1 MNESSSEFDSSSNK
15 NSNELMEIS
24 DKEELDYDINGKKSI
39 SKIKTSGKNN
49 RKKNDK
55 EKEKFKKFQFLN
67 YFEAFR
73 EKENYIDNQRD
84 DIDKINF
91 EIEQYSNITSKLDKK
106 FENSLKELKSE
117 ISIENINKIN
127 EGNLYELMTEIIK
140 INGNIF
146 LYGLGS
152 KLSLIYNYI
161 QYFQD
166 NINNKEGNKVY
177 YFLIFNLYNPELLLK
192 KVLSSIM
199 EFLID
204 LMCKYIGNEI
214 NELKTL
220 KPNLQSDQ
228 VGIIE
233 QYLSI
238 LENHHFKGRFI
249 IILNNIDGP
258 NFQNKNEQK
267 YLSYLSNEKYINLLV
282 TCDNVNIVN
291 LWTQEI
297 KTRFNFYYLKF
308 NTMIPYSI
316 ELNQSNSLTYEK
328 TIRNGFGLTEIF
340 ESFSQNQK
348 DLLKELATLQLKGDF
363 EHMTPK
369 GLVDYFI
376 DEGLGICNN
385 QNKLNELIL
394 EAKDHD
400 IVSFKLS
407 NKINKEIYKLEIE
420 NKFIEKISNGDFIF
434 DKY

>member
-1 MNESSSEFDSSSNK
+1 MLESSSEYDSSSNK
-15 NSNELMEIS
+15 DLNEVSDDIS
-24 DKEELDYDINGKKSI
+24 DNDLKSQSDNLSKNRLKNKPI
-39 SKIKTSGKNN
+39 SKNPKKKIKKDKM
-49 RKKNDK
+49 KK
-55 EKEKFKKFQFLN
+55 FLN
-67 YFEAFR
+67 YFEAFK
-73 EKENYIDNQRD
+73 EKEHYLNTQREEILKMD
-84 DIDKINF
+84 F
-91 EIEQYSNITSKLDKK
+91 EIEQYSNILSNIDKDYQ
-106 FENSLKELKSE
+106 KELKALSSE
-117 ISIENINKIN
+117 KSIENINQIN
-127 EGNLYELMTEIIK
+127 EGNLFELITEIIK
-140 INGNIF
+140 INGNVF

-152 KLSLIYNYI
+152 KLSLIYEYI

-166 NINNKEGNKVY
+166 NINNKEGNGEY
-177 YFLIFNLYNPELLLK
+177 YFLIFNLYNQELVLKRVFSTIIDYLL
-192 KVLSSIM
+192 
-199 EFLID
+199 E
-204 LMCKYIGNEI
+204 LMTRKI
-214 NELKTL
+214 NDKIIQLKTI
-220 KPNLQSDQ
+220 KPTSPSDQ
-228 VGIIE
+228 IGVIE
-233 QYLSI
+233 EYI
-238 LENHHFKGRFI
+238 LILRNNFFKGRFI

-258 NFQNKNEQK
+258 NFQNRAEQN
-267 YLSYLSNEKYINLLV
+267 YLSYLSKNDINIIA

-316 ELNQSNSLTYEK
+316 EINHTNSLTSEK
-328 TIRNGFGLTEIF
+328 SIKNGFGLTEIF

-348 DLLKELATLQLKGDF
+348 ELLKELANLQLKGDF

-407 NKINKEIYKLEIE
+407 NKINKEIYKFEIE

-434 DKY
+434 DKF

>member
-1 MNESSSEFDSSSNK
+1 MLESSSEYDSSSNK
-15 NSNELMEIS
+15 DLNEVSDDIS
-24 DKEELDYDINGKKSI
+24 DNDLKSQSDNLSKNRLKNKPLSKNPKK
-39 SKIKTSGKNN
+39 KIKKD
-49 RKKNDK
+49 KK
-55 EKEKFKKFQFLN
+55 KKFLN
-67 YFEAFR
+67 YFEAFK
-73 EKENYIDNQRD
+73 EKEHYLNTQREEILKMD
-84 DIDKINF
+84 F
-91 EIEQYSNITSKLDKK
+91 EIEQYSNILSNIDKDYQ
-106 FENSLKELKSE
+106 KELKALSSE
-117 ISIENINKIN
+117 KSIENINQIN
-127 EGNLYELMTEIIK
+127 EGNLFELMTEIIK
-140 INGNIF
+140 INGNVF

-152 KLSLIYNYI
+152 KLSLIYEYI

-166 NINNKEGNKVY
+166 NINNKEGNGEY
-177 YFLIFNLYNPELLLK
+177 YFLIFNLYNQELVLKRVFSTIIDYLLELMTRKINDKIIQLKTIKVTSPTDQIGVIEEYILLLRNN
-192 KVLSSIM
+192 
-199 EFLID
+199 F
-204 LMCKYIGNEI
+204 
-214 NELKTL
+214 
-220 KPNLQSDQ
+220 
-228 VGIIE
+228 
-233 QYLSI
+233 
-238 LENHHFKGRFI
+238 FKGRFI

-258 NFQNKNEQK
+258 NFQNRAEQN
-267 YLSYLSNEKYINLLV
+267 YLSYLSKNDINIIA

-316 ELNQSNSLTYEK
+316 EINNTNSLTSEK
-328 TIRNGFGLTEIF
+328 SIKNGFGLTEIF

-348 DLLKELATLQLKGDF
+348 ELLKELANLQLKGDF

-407 NKINKEIYKLEIE
+407 NKINKEIYKFEIE

>member
-1 MNESSSEFDSSSNK
+1 MLESSSEYDSSSNK
-15 NSNELMEIS
+15 DLNEVSDDIS
-24 DKEELDYDINGKKSI
+24 DNDLKSQSDNLSKNRLKNKPLSKNPKK
-39 SKIKTSGKNN
+39 KIKKD
-49 RKKNDK
+49 KK
-55 EKEKFKKFQFLN
+55 KKFLN
-67 YFEAFR
+67 YFEAFK
-73 EKENYIDNQRD
+73 EKEHYLNTQREEILKMD
-84 DIDKINF
+84 F
-91 EIEQYSNITSKLDKK
+91 EIEQYSNILSNIDKDYQ
-106 FENSLKELKSE
+106 KELKALSSE
-117 ISIENINKIN
+117 KSIENINQIN
-127 EGNLYELMTEIIK
+127 EGNLFELMTEIIK
-140 INGNIF
+140 INGNVF

-152 KLSLIYNYI
+152 KLSLIYEYI

-166 NINNKEGNKVY
+166 NINNKEGNGEY
-177 YFLIFNLYNPELLLK
+177 YFLIFNLYNQELVLKRVFSTIIDYLLELMTRKINDKIIQLKTIKVTSPTDQIGVIEEYILLLRNN
-192 KVLSSIM
+192 
-199 EFLID
+199 F
-204 LMCKYIGNEI
+204 
-214 NELKTL
+214 
-220 KPNLQSDQ
+220 
-228 VGIIE
+228 
-233 QYLSI
+233 
-238 LENHHFKGRFI
+238 FKGRFI

-258 NFQNKNEQK
+258 NFQNRAEQN
-267 YLSYLSNEKYINLLV
+267 YLSYLSKNDINIIA

-316 ELNQSNSLTYEK
+316 EINNTNSLTSEK
-328 TIRNGFGLTEIF
+328 SIKNGFGLTEIF

-348 DLLKELATLQLKGDF
+348 ELLKELANLQLKGDF

-407 NKINKEIYKLEIE
+407 NKINKEIYKFEIE

-434 DKY
+434 DKF

>member
-1 MNESSSEFDSSSNK
+1 MLESSSEYDSSSNK
-15 NSNELMEIS
+15 DLNEVSDDIS
-24 DKEELDYDINGKKSI
+24 DNDLKSQSDNLSKNRLKNKPLSKNPKK
-39 SKIKTSGKNN
+39 KIKKD
-49 RKKNDK
+49 KK
-55 EKEKFKKFQFLN
+55 KKFLN
-67 YFEAFR
+67 YFEAFK
-73 EKENYIDNQRD
+73 EKEHYLNTQREEILKMD
-84 DIDKINF
+84 F
-91 EIEQYSNITSKLDKK
+91 EIEQYSNILSNIDKDYQ
-106 FENSLKELKSE
+106 KELKALSSE
-117 ISIENINKIN
+117 KSIENINQIN
-127 EGNLYELMTEIIK
+127 EGNLFELMTEIIK

-152 KLSLIYNYI
+152 KLSLIYEYI

-166 NINNKEGNKVY
+166 NINNKEGNGEY
-177 YFLIFNLYNPELLLK
+177 YFLIFNLYNQELVLKRVFSTIIDYLLELMTRKINDKIIQLKTIKVTSPTDQIGVIEEYILLLRNN
-192 KVLSSIM
+192 
-199 EFLID
+199 F
-204 LMCKYIGNEI
+204 
-214 NELKTL
+214 
-220 KPNLQSDQ
+220 
-228 VGIIE
+228 
-233 QYLSI
+233 
-238 LENHHFKGRFI
+238 FKGRFI

-258 NFQNKNEQK
+258 NFQNRAEQN
-267 YLSYLSNEKYINLLV
+267 YLSYLSKNDINIIA

-316 ELNQSNSLTYEK
+316 EINNTNSLTSEK
-328 TIRNGFGLTEIF
+328 SVKNGFGLTEIF

-348 DLLKELATLQLKGDF
+348 ELLKELANLQLKGDF

-385 QNKLNELIL
+385 QSKLNELIL

-407 NKINKEIYKLEIE
+407 NKINKEIYKFEIE
-420 NKFIEKISNGDFIF
+420 NRFIEKISNGEFIF